1 VAKEIAMAVNRID
14 DEQQQP
20 PDEPAPPAVQEAPA
34 AEPLEVAPNV
44 LVAAD
49 GNDLAGADGELARA
63 PAPAPAGDG
72 GGDSPPPPVEPKP
85 PPAVAAATTDP
96 AAADGTTPS
105 STEDQL
111 PEASAGLKLFSWTV
125 ACMFAGAEVLI
136 GIGAL
141 AAKLQQDNKFLL
153 TTGRWCALLFGVG
166 TIAFGLLILQL
177 LNSGKGVGKGYG
189 ILRPLIGKDRRF
201 STSLTQLGLW
211 TIALCTGFAYLL
223 GRVMFDGSKFDVVV
237 PSDRWDEYLLL
248 LGGPFAAAVLAK
260 GIVTYKLQEG
270 TLQKSEPSSTTP
282 TQVVKGDDGTADLV
296 DAQYLLFNVVALGYY
311 VVQLSKTSILPEIPS
326 PLLAL
331 TGATAAAFV
340 ANKAAQRNT
349 PTVTS
354 VLPLTAEAGDKV
366 TIYGTNFD
374 PGDKQDLSRRVTIG
388 LSGFSG
394 TIPAVGRPSDTSAS
408 FLVPWAA
415 QAGHQTVRLTTTAGV
430 ETEPHDLEIRSKLA
444 EVTGIDAPGSLRPG
458 SDATL
463 SGRNLGKP
471 GDRVAVKI
479 DTMLA
484 EGTPAADGSR
494 LRFRVPDYLPSAT
507 SETVKVTLAVP
518 GQADVSWTAPLEQPR
533 ILSAWRQGNLVEM
546 RASGLSRET
555 ADFLPVVLVNSRTA
569 PQVRHLQ
576 TDRYTVALPEGLD
589 IATELSLVAFDDRA
603 RKSAEYNLGKEP
615 SVPAQ

>member
-1 VAKEIAMAVNRID
+1 V
-14 DEQQQP
+14 
-20 PDEPAPPAVQEAPA
+20 
-34 AEPLEVAPNV
+34 
-44 LVAAD
+44 
-49 GNDLAGADGELARA
+49 
-63 PAPAPAGDG
+63 
-72 GGDSPPPPVEPKP
+72 
-85 PPAVAAATTDP
+85 
-96 AAADGTTPS
+96 
-105 STEDQL
+105 
-111 PEASAGLKLFSWTV
+111 LKLFSWTV
-125 ACMFAGAEVLI
+125 VCMFVGAGVLV

-141 AAKLQQDNKFLL
+141 VAKLQEDRKYLL

-201 STSLTQLGLW
+201 STSLTQLFLW
-211 TIALCTGFAYLL
+211 TIAICTGFAYLL
-223 GRVMFDGSKFDVVV
+223 GRVMFEGSKFDVVV
-237 PSDRWDEYLLL
+237 PGDRWDQYLLL

-311 VVQLSKTSILPEIPS
+311 LVQLSKTSILPEIPS

-354 VLPLTAEAGDKV
+354 VSPLTAEAGDKV

-374 PGDKQDLSRRVTIG
+374 PGDKQGVGRRVTIG
-388 LSGFSG
+388 LSGYSG
-394 TIPAVGRPSDTSAS
+394 TIPAATSSDTSAS
-408 FLVPWAA
+408 FFVPWAA

-430 ETEPHDLEIRSKLA
+430 ETEPHDLEIRSKVA
-444 EVTGIDAPGSLRPG
+444 AVTGIDAPGSLRPG
-458 SDATL
+458 SEATL

-471 GDRVAVKI
+471 GDRVAVTI

-484 EGTPAADGSR
+484 DGTPAADGSR

-507 SETVKVTLAVP
+507 SATVAVTLAVP
-518 GQADVSWTAPLEQPR
+518 GQADVSLTAPLEQPR

-555 ADFLPVVLVNSRTA
+555 ADFLPVVLVNARTA

-589 IATELSLVAFDDRA
+589 IATELSLVAFDDRG

-615 SVPAQ
+615 SAPAQ